1 MESVQKAKQVIAAV
15 VAWVGFRR
23 GILGLALVG
32 HT

>member
-1 MESVQKAKQVIAAV
+1 MEFVQKAEQVIAAV
-15 VAWVGFRR
+15 VARVVFRR